1 MDSIPQTR
9 FRSKAAPLSETLAKF
24 VEPGPCAITKRYETG
39 VQLRQHWGRILTP
52 EMAQHCRIVDFSQG
66 LLTVEADS
74 PSFLYELRIS
84 NQQLVAAL
92 RQSCPSAKIR
102 AIKVMLAR

>member
-1 MDSIPQTR
+1 MQWD
-9 FRSKAAPLSETLAKF
+9 
-24 VEPGPCAITKRYETG
+24 
-39 VQLRQHWGRILTP
+39 RILTP
-52 EMAQHCRIVDFSQG
+52 ELAQHCRIIDFSQG
-66 LLTVEADS
+66 QLTVEADS

-84 NQQLVAAL
+84 NQQLIAAL